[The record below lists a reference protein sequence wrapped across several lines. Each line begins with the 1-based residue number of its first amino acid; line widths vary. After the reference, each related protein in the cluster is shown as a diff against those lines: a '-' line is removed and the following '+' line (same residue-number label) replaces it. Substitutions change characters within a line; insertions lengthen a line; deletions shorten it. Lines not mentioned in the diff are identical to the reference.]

1 MTAKLC
7 PKDHA
12 EEVALFRVQVL
23 GPILNRE
30 LHRGELLAELRVL
43 ATRRFR
49 PPGSASTRTFSVPTL
64 LRWHRRYRKE
74 GLAGLRPVSR
84 RSGDAQALSDAE
96 RELLLQIRR
105 EHPAVPANVILETLL
120 LDGRLERGRISAQTL
135 RRFYRVQG
143 LPRLTKAKAN
153 RSRGERRRWEAGHV
167 GELWHADVCHGP
179 PLVVGERRIPLRIH
193 ALLDDKSRYIVALR
207 VFDNEREASMLELML
222 EALRLHGAPQRLYL
236 DNGSTYR
243 GEALET
249 ACGRLGINLRHASP
263 YDPQARGKMERFWR
277 TMRDGCLTPMGKQ
290 DSLHA
295 VQVRLLAWLRERY
308 HKAAHAGLIGRSPA
322 QAWAERKLLARTD
335 DQLVEALTVRETRRV
350 RADCTLS
357 IGNVDWEVAEGFLAG
372 RMLTVARTLAEP
384 QRPPWIEHDDRIYA
398 LRPVDPVANGRQRK
412 RKKPKPGLNAVDF
425 DPVDVLLDHAMGRL
439 PRKGG
444 AR

>member
-23 GPILNRE
+23 GPVLNRE

-43 ATRRFR
+43 ATRRLR
-49 PPGSASTRTFSVPTL
+49 PPGSVSTRTYSVPTL

-84 RSGDAQALSDAE
+84 RSGDAQALTDAE

-135 RRFYRVQG
+135 RRFYRAHG

-153 RSRGERRRWEAGHV
+153 RPRGERRRWEAGHV

-179 PLVVGERRIPLRIH
+179 TLVVGQRRIPLRIH

-322 QAWAERKLLARTD
+322 QAWVERKLLARTD

-350 RADCTLS
+350 RGDCTLS

-384 QRPPWIEHDDRIYA
+384 QRPPWIEHDDRLYA

-412 RKKPKPGLNAVDF
+412 RKKPKPGLDAVDF
-425 DPVDVLLDHAMGRL
+425 DPVDVLLDHTMGRL

>member
-412 RKKPKPGLNAVDF
+412 RKKPKPGLDAVDF

>member
-1 MTAKLC
+1 
-7 PKDHA
+7 
-12 EEVALFRVQVL
+12 
-23 GPILNRE
+23 
-30 LHRGELLAELRVL
+30 
-43 ATRRFR
+43 
-49 PPGSASTRTFSVPTL
+49 
-64 LRWHRRYRKE
+64 
-74 GLAGLRPVSR
+74 
-84 RSGDAQALSDAE
+84 
-96 RELLLQIRR
+96 
-105 EHPAVPANVILETLL
+105 
-120 LDGRLERGRISAQTL
+120 
-135 RRFYRVQG
+135 
-143 LPRLTKAKAN
+143 
-153 RSRGERRRWEAGHV
+153 
-167 GELWHADVCHGP
+167 
-179 PLVVGERRIPLRIH
+179 
-193 ALLDDKSRYIVALR
+193 
-207 VFDNEREASMLELML
+207 
-222 EALRLHGAPQRLYL
+222 
-236 DNGSTYR
+236 
-243 GEALET
+243 
-249 ACGRLGINLRHASP
+249 
-263 YDPQARGKMERFWR
+263 
-277 TMRDGCLTPMGKQ
+277 MGKQ

-412 RKKPKPGLNAVDF
+412 RKKPKPGLDAVDF

>member
-23 GPILNRE
+23 GPVLNRE
-30 LHRGELLAELRVL
+30 LQRGELLAELRVL

-64 LRWHRRYRKE
+64 LRWHRRYRKD

-84 RSGDAQALSDAE
+84 RTGDAQALTETE
-96 RELLLQIRR
+96 RALLLQIRH
-105 EHPAVPANVILETLL
+105 EHPAVPANVILDTLL
-120 LDGRLERGRISAQTL
+120 LDGRIERGRISAQTL
-135 RRFYRVQG
+135 RRFYRGQG

-153 RSRGERRRWEAGHV
+153 RPRGERRRWEAGHV

-179 PLVVGERRIPLRIH
+179 TLVVGDKRIPLRIH
-193 ALLDDKSRYIVALR
+193 ALLDDKSRYILALR
-207 VFDNEREASMLELML
+207 VFDNEREVSMLDLML
-222 EALRLHGAPQRLYL
+222 EAIRLYGAPQRLYL

-249 ACGRLGINLRHASP
+249 ACGRLGINLLHASP

-277 TMRDGCLTPMGKQ
+277 TMRDGCLGPMSKQ

-308 HKAAHAGLIGRSPA
+308 HKSAHASLVGRSPA

-335 DQLVEALTVRETRRV
+335 DELVEALTVRETRRV
-350 RADCTLS
+350 RGDCTLT
-357 IGNVDWEVAEGFLAG
+357 IGNVDWEVTEGFLAG
-372 RMLTVARTLAEP
+372 RKLTVARTLAET
-384 QRPPWIEHDDRIYA
+384 QRPPWIEHDDRVYP
-398 LRPVDPVANGRQRK
+398 LRPVDAVANGLRRK
-412 RKKPKPGLNAVDF
+412 RRKPKPGLDAVDF

-444 AR
+444 VR

>member
-23 GPILNRE
+23 GPVLNRE
-30 LHRGELLAELRVL
+30 LQRGELLAELRVL

-49 PPGSASTRTFSVPTL
+49 PPGSTSTRTFSVPTL
-64 LRWHRRYRKE
+64 LRWHRRYRKD
-74 GLAGLRPVSR
+74 GLAGLRPASR
-84 RSGDAQALSDAE
+84 RTGDAQSLTEAE
-96 RELLLQIRR
+96 RELLVQIRR
-105 EHPAVPANVILETLL
+105 EHPAVPANVILDTLL
-120 LDGRLERGRISAQTL
+120 LDGRIEQGRISAQTL
-135 RRFYRVQG
+135 RRFYRHQG
-143 LPRLTKAKAN
+143 LPRLTKSKAN
-153 RSRGERRRWEAGHV
+153 RPRGERRRWEAGHV

-179 PLVVGERRIPLRIH
+179 TLVVGDKRIPLRIH
-193 ALLDDKSRYIVALR
+193 ALLDDKSRYILALR
-207 VFDNEREASMLELML
+207 VFDNEREVSMLDLML
-222 EALRLHGAPQRLYL
+222 EAIRLYGVPQRLYL

-249 ACGRLGINLRHASP
+249 ACDRLGINLLHASP

-277 TMRDGCLTPMGKQ
+277 TMRDGCLSPMSKQ

-308 HKAAHAGLIGRSPA
+308 HKSAHASLVGRSPA
-322 QAWAERKLLARTD
+322 QAWAERKLHARTD
-335 DQLVEALTVRETRRV
+335 DELVEALTVRETRRV
-350 RADCTLS
+350 RGDCTLT

-372 RMLTVARTLAEP
+372 RKLAVARTLADT
-384 QRPPWIEHDDRIYA
+384 QRPPWIEHDDRVYA
-398 LRPVDPVANGRQRK
+398 LRPVDAVANGLCRK
-412 RKKPKPGLNAVDF
+412 RRKPKPGLDAVDF

-439 PRKGG
+439 SHKGG
-444 AR
+444 VR

>member
-23 GPILNRE
+23 GPVLNRE

-84 RSGDAQALSDAE
+84 SSGDAQALTDAE

-153 RSRGERRRWEAGHV
+153 RPRGERRRWEAGHV

-179 PLVVGERRIPLRIH
+179 TLALGERRIPLRIH

-322 QAWAERKLLARTD
+322 QAWGERKLLARTD

-350 RADCTLS
+350 RGDCTLS

-372 RMLTVARTLAEP
+372 RMLTIARTLAEP

-412 RKKPKPGLNAVDF
+412 RKKPKPGLDAVDF